1 MGIAADM
8 YHFLFDEKIPFSR
21 KIKITILGILA
32 AFLINNHY
40 DLIHTIVFSYK
51 VDYLVK
57 LESAKQQYTQDA
69 KFIDEVDRLIET
81 EHNRKGAVEKFF
93 SLLTPKADEIEKY
106 NFEMAYNKILRERDP
121 IVHTI
126 SGSFIPLAI
135 FVFSLLGMVISVL
148 FPELRNF
155 DSFFWGIMLALIGAF
170 FTYYV
175 ALFWVFL
182 DPISGCVWINY
193 IIQGVTN
200 LMLIALFVTY
210 YKGYGF
216 IPPKKENDVEEFEN
230 PLETR

>member
-1 MGIAADM
+1 MGIAADI

-57 LESAKQQYTQDA
+57 LESAKQKYTQDA
-69 KFIDEVDRLIET
+69 KFIDEVDKLIET

-106 NFEMAYNKILRERDP
+106 NFETAYNKILRERDP

-126 SGSFIPLAI
+126 SGSFIPLTI

-155 DSFFWGIMLALIGAF
+155 DSFFWGIMLALFGAF
-170 FTYYV
+170 STYYV
-175 ALFWVFL
+175 ALVWAFL
-182 DPISGCVWINY
+182 DPIYDRVWINY
-193 IIQGVTN
+193 IIQGFTN
-200 LMLIALFVTY
+200 LMLIALFVAC
-210 YKGYGF
+210 YKGYGY
-216 IPPKKENDVEEFEN
+216 KAEEKENYVEEFEV
-230 PLETR
+230 P

>member
-1 MGIAADM
+1 MGIAADI

-57 LESAKQQYTQDA
+57 LESAKQKYTQDA
-69 KFIDEVDRLIET
+69 KFIDEVDKLIET

-106 NFEMAYNKILRERDP
+106 NFETAYNKILRERDP

-126 SGSFIPLAI
+126 SGSFIPLTI

-155 DSFFWGIMLALIGAF
+155 DSFFL
-170 FTYYV
+170 
-175 ALFWVFL
+175 
-182 DPISGCVWINY
+182 
-193 IIQGVTN
+193 
-200 LMLIALFVTY
+200 
-210 YKGYGF
+210 GYHVGF
-216 IPPKKENDVEEFEN
+216 IWCIFHLLCCISLGIFRSNI
-230 PLETR
+230 